1 MKNKKQR
8 CLKKK
13 KPVTKKEKT
22 KKTFRSLFEESIA
35 CNLTKRKVQYDY
47 ESIDISYTTIR
58 KYKPDFI
65 LSNGI
70 IIEAKGYFR
79 SADQRKH
86 KLIKEQHPDLDIR
99 FVFQKASA
107 RVQGSQMTC
116 AQWCD
121 TYKFQ
126 YSETYIPKNWID
138 ELTLTKKG
146 THD

>member
-1 MKNKKQR
+1 
-8 CLKKK
+8 L
-13 KPVTKKEKT
+13 TKKNLSTLKERT
-22 KKTFRSLFEESIA
+22 KRTFRSKFEESIA
-35 CNLTKRKVQYDY
+35 SNLTKRKVLYDY

-99 FVFQKASA
+99 FVFQKSSS
-107 RVQGSQMTC
+107 RVQGSKMTC

-121 TYKFQ
+121 VYNFK
-126 YSETYIPKNWID
+126 YSETYIPKDWVD
-138 ELTLTKKG
+138 ELTLTTKG
-146 THD
+146 THDRKVCSAT